1 MQFIVLS
8 SSRGTTFQAVIDAI
22 KGGDLTAHCAG
33 LVADREARGCVEKA
47 KEAGIPVAIVHREK
61 GEEREEY
68 DRRVD
73 AAIRQL
79 LAHDAKHAA
88 QSFTMK
94 KADTVIACMGWM
106 FILSPWFVQTWHNRI
121 LNIHPALLPLFP
133 GADAISDALEAGA
146 TETGMTIHLID
157 EGVDTG
163 AVLVQKSCSIF
174 PTDTEE
180 ELKERVQALEKEWY
194 PKVLEE
200 IHLGKM
206 KLPM

>member
-1 MQFIVLS
+1 MQFVVLS

-22 KGGDLTAHCAG
+22 KRGTLTAHCAG
-33 LVADREARGCVEKA
+33 LIADREARGCVEKA

-61 GEEREEY
+61 GEEREDY
-68 DRRVD
+68 DRKVD
-73 AAIRQL
+73 RAIHEL
-79 LAHDAKHAA
+79 LAHDGKPAA
-88 QSFTMK
+88 QSFSMK
-94 KADTVIACMGWM
+94 KPDTVIACMGWM

-133 GADAISDALEAGA
+133 GADAIRDALEAGA

-163 AVLVQKSCSIF
+163 TILVQKSCSIL
-174 PTDTEE
+174 PDDTEE

-194 PKVLEE
+194 PKILQE
-200 IHLGKM
+200 IHEGEM
-206 KLPM
+206 KLP